1 MLKEAHNHGSDLS
14 KLEWNKLTTPTIY
27 QLWKE
32 EGPHYPSAGTSS
44 NPTKVV
50 GPVSIGKYR

>member
-1 MLKEAHNHGSDLS
+1 MLNEAHNHGSNLS
-14 KLEWNKLTTPTIY
+14 KLEWNLLITHTIC

-32 EGPHYPSAGTSS
+32 EGAHYPSTGTSS

-50 GPVSIGKYR
+50 GHDSMGKCR